1 MKETQKL
8 NPGNDHICSG
18 RTCMFCRVAAT
29 YEGQQMQQAMLNKQV
44 LTRVQELELKNVIH
58 SSKDLSDIISI
69 EEAERLALMDDLTPL
84 YNARTF
90 LGEFK
95 DEISRAKRYKRA
107 LSLCVLNVDNYQDIN
122 SQHSHLAC
130 DAVLK
135 AVGEVILTCLRDV
148 DIPSRY
154 NEEEFAIMLPETN
167 ATGALRVAER
177 LRQRIAKEI
186 IPYKK
191 HQIKVTAS
199 VGVATLPGEAKDWE
213 ELMIQAVSAR
223 CLASERGGNQVG
235 VV

>member
-1 MKETQKL
+1 MKEIQKI

-18 RTCMFCRVAAT
+18 RNCMFCRVIAT
-29 YEGQQMQQAMLNKQV
+29 YEGQQMQQSMLHKQV
-44 LTRVQELELKNVIH
+44 LTRVQELELNNVIP
-58 SSKDLSDIISI
+58 SSKDLSDIASI
-69 EEAERLALMDDLTPL
+69 EEAERLALMDDRTPL

-90 LGEFK
+90 LSEFK

-107 LSLCVLNVDNYQDIN
+107 LSLCVLSVDNYQEIN
-122 SQHSHLAC
+122 NQHSHLAG
-130 DAVLK
+130 DTVLK
-135 AVGEVILTCLRDV
+135 TIGEVILTCLRDV

-167 ATGALRVAER
+167 AKGAMRVAER
-177 LRQRIAKEI
+177 LRQKIAKEI

-191 HQIKVTAS
+191 HQIRVTAS
-199 VGVATLPGEAKDWE
+199 VGVATLPGEANDWE
-213 ELMIQAVSAR
+213 ELMIQAVGAR